1 MIRDDLPGALEVLE
15 RARRKDPANA
25 DVWLNLGS
33 VHGKAG
39 RAGESLAAFRKA
51 RELGASGPGLEV
63 GTVLAHL
70 QLGETTLARQVLA
83 EARQRYP
90 QDQAL
95 SELEASLPR
104 D

>member
-1 MIRDDLPGALEVLE
+1 VLE

-39 RAGESLAAFRKA
+39 RARESLTAFRKA
-51 RELGASGPGLEV
+51 RELGATGPGLEV
-63 GTVLAHL
+63 GTALAHL
-70 QLGETTLARQVLA
+70 QLGETAQARRVLT

-90 QDQAL
+90 QDTTL
-95 SELEASLPR
+95 RELEASLPR